1 LHDDIMTWS
10 LFIDDERHPSPR
22 DGRNWHIARNLDEAV
37 ALIEQHGLPGHI
49 SFDHDL
55 GDNAPTGYDI
65 ARRLV
70 DMDLDGRINMPT
82 ELSFYVH
89 EPNLI
94 GKDNI
99 EGLLKGYL
107 AHKCRVLLHSILP

>member
-1 LHDDIMTWS
+1 MTWS
-10 LFIDDERHPSPR
+10 LFIDDERYPVDG
-22 DGRNWHIARNLDEAV
+22 DGRNWGIARNLDEVV

-55 GDNAPTGYDI
+55 GDNVPTGHDI

-70 DMDLDGRINMPT
+70 DMDLDGRIDLPT
-82 ELSFYVH
+82 DLSFYVH
-89 EPNLI
+89 SQNPI

-107 AHKCRVLLHSILP
+107 AHKAKRCSSDL